1 MRRRIRVNTS
11 KILTN
16 CKKSPPIYNFLYFIT
31 YILDENVF
39 IGYHYKNVFI
49 RGNFMNKW
57 INRIYENYPKRFSF
71 PILTYPILKIL
82 GYNVAQM
89 LTDSEIHYLCLM
101 KIMEKFDVYGVA
113 TAMDLSVEAEEFGCS
128 IDFEEEEVPKVKKPL
143 ISSLEDIKYIKVSEV
158 GRKRTKIVLETLERV
173 LKENPRIP
181 VFGSMIGPFSLSIR
195 LYDINEIMVNLIEE
209 PEKVHELLEKTFE
222 FLLSYGKEMKRL
234 GAKGVLIAEPAAGL
248 LSPKFCDEFSSSYIK
263 RITDNLQD
271 EHFIVILH
279 NCGNTQKLVDS
290 MVSTG
295 SKILHFGNA
304 VDLKK
309 DIIGKVPEN
318 IIVMGNLDPVNV
330 FMKGEVKEIY
340 NKTINLLEELKDYK
354 NFVISSGC
362 DIPYRTP
369 LENIEAFFSAV
380 KDYNE
385 KL

>member
-1 MRRRIRVNTS
+1 
-11 KILTN
+11 
-16 CKKSPPIYNFLYFIT
+16 
-31 YILDENVF
+31 
-39 IGYHYKNVFI
+39 
-49 RGNFMNKW
+49 
-57 INRIYENYPKRFSF
+57 
-71 PILTYPILKIL
+71 
-82 GYNVAQM
+82 
-89 LTDSEIHYLCLM
+89 
-101 KIMEKFDVYGVA
+101 
-113 TAMDLSVEAEEFGCS
+113 
-128 IDFEEEEVPKVKKPL
+128 
-143 ISSLEDIKYIKVSEV
+143 
-158 GRKRTKIVLETLERV
+158 
-173 LKENPRIP
+173 
-181 VFGSMIGPFSLSIR
+181 MIGPFSLSIR

>member
-1 MRRRIRVNTS
+1 
-11 KILTN
+11 
-16 CKKSPPIYNFLYFIT
+16 
-31 YILDENVF
+31 
-39 IGYHYKNVFI
+39 
-49 RGNFMNKW
+49 MNKW